1 MCRHLREIN
10 VETKAQIS
18 AIPWRKITD
27 MRHRLVCTYFG
38 IDLTFTRELCKM
50 SSAFNRNISHLQGLE
65 NPTSTSVCTTAPGK
79 RWMPSR

>member
-27 MRHRLVCTYFG
+27 MRHRLVCTYFD
-38 IDLTFTRELCKM
+38 IDLTFTGELCKM
-50 SSAFNRNISHLQGLE
+50 VFRL
-65 NPTSTSVCTTAPGK
+65 
-79 RWMPSR
+79 